1 MKKLLFV
8 GVFAASI
15 VANTKVNAQA
25 VEQGNIIIDP
35 YYGGPNFGKAFAE
48 GIGGTSTDLKVK
60 GLGPLGLRAEYM
72 VADKFG
78 VGFDFIYNS
87 FSLNTTADS
96 LNNDGTVFQTYD
108 VKANL
113 SRVRLQARFNYHF
126 IENDNVDAYFGVG
139 AGTNFRKYT
148 LTTDYPNYEDESET
162 GTLLPFSLRL
172 AVGTRYYFTEN
183 IGINAEIGIGGP
195 VLSGGISIKF

>member
-1 MKKLLFV
+1 
-8 GVFAASI
+8 
-15 VANTKVNAQA
+15 
-25 VEQGNIIIDP
+25 
-35 YYGGPNFGKAFAE
+35 
-48 GIGGTSTDLKVK
+48 
-60 GLGPLGLRAEYM
+60 
-72 VADKFG
+72 
-78 VGFDFIYNS
+78 
-87 FSLNTTADS
+87 

-148 LTTDYPNYEDESET
+148 LTTDYPNYDDDSET

>member
-1 MKKLLFV
+1 MKKLLFLT
-8 GVFAASI
+8 VFSAFFAGNSI
-15 VANTKVNAQA
+15 AQA

-35 YYGGPNFGKAFAE
+35 YYGGPNFGKAFAQSVAGE
-48 GIGGTSTDLKVK
+48 GGDLKVN

-78 VGFDFIYNS
+78 IGIDFIYNS

-96 LNNDGTVFQTYD
+96 LNNDGTDYRTYD
-108 VKANL
+108 VKTNL

-148 LTTDYPNYEDESET
+148 VTTDFPNYDDQSAS
-162 GTLLPFSLRL
+162 GTLLPFSMRVC
-172 AVGTRYYFTEN
+172 VGTRYYFTEN
-183 IGINAEIGIGGP
+183 LGVNAEIGLGGP
-195 VLSGGISIKF
+195 IGSIGISLKF